1 MAKATCLIPSKTS
14 KGTKVRTNTLRKNRK
29 TDYGGVRKKMDMSV
43 SSLVQPLSHWVKN
56 SSTGDICW
64 EGCLHRDNL
73 KRMLI
78 QHDWHLRS
86 QCMWPSTW
94 PFSLP
99 SGKQAIF
106 RTLTKQT
113 SIKNIRIKRH
123 ALTSFET
130 YSFIFSNYN
139 PNQGTLGITLKY
151 LLSKRKKKKWKTNKR
166 GFEHYFS
173 RSFESYQYC
182 L

>member
-1 MAKATCLIPSKTS
+1 MACLTFLQHGSLLSCRSSNPSYGHATYLLLNSVLYHSNASPGVVDIAYKESVHSMGKATCLIPSKTS

-29 TDYGGVRKKMDMSV
+29 TDSGGVRKKMHMSV

-56 SSTGDICW
+56 SSTGDNCW
-64 EGCLHRDNL
+64 EGWLHRATL

-86 QCMWPSTW
+86 KCMWPSTW

-113 SIKNIRIKRH
+113 CIKI
-123 ALTSFET
+123 LE
-130 YSFIFSNYN
+130 
-139 PNQGTLGITLKY
+139 LKDM
-151 LLSKRKKKKWKTNKR
+151 L
-166 GFEHYFS
+166 
-173 RSFESYQYC
+173 
-182 L
+182 